1 MGQLLIL
8 CPMVVFP
15 PPGRGGRGMPGRGPL
30 DTRGWTWRQWLA
42 LGLCFGIGHGITERL
57 LKLRGDDGPS
67 GVQNFGVQPFPGQSL
82 EELRRRHGGP
92 ALPLRADLEAFEQ
105 DRRMAKQKAEA
116 EDRRGELEDQ
126 QRAEQR
132 QVGQE
137 AEQVRLETLDRQ
149 EKPAAVAAPALP
161 QPPEPPPRAE
171 QQPAFPAAGP
181 ALPPLPQAPPAP
193 VPATQP

>member
-15 PPGRGGRGMPGRGPL
+15 PPGRGSRGIPGRGPL

-42 LGLCFGIGHGITERL
+42 LGLCFGIGYGITQRL
-57 LKLRGDDGPS
+57 LKLRGDEGPA

-82 EELRRRHGGP
+82 EQLRRRHGGTV
-92 ALPLRADLEAFEQ
+92 LPLRADLEAFEQ
-105 DRRMAKQKAEA
+105 DRRMAKQKDEA
-116 EDRRGELEDQ
+116 ANRRGELEEE

-132 QVGQE
+132 QADQQ
-137 AEQVRLETLDRQ
+137 AEQVRLEALDRQ
-149 EKPAAVAAPALP
+149 EKPAAEPALP
-161 QPPEPPPRAE
+161 QTPEPPPAAAE
-171 QQPAFPAAGP
+171 PPPAFPAAGP

-193 VPATQP
+193 SPAAQP